1 MRRIVLS
8 LPLLVVTAFGVIDGV
23 DGLEQKIASD
33 LHPRLNELDSID
45 EFDGVAGSVKL
56 GPHEFER
63 QLNTSQYHM
72 VLFYAPWCEYCLK
85 ILPEWTEATQM
96 MEGGRFVDLVRF
108 AHVDCIAEEEFC
120 FRLDIKE
127 YPTIRT
133 YTRGPPMRYE
143 LVYPYLLEDTV
154 EYMKDYLFNS
164 TENSEGS
171 DT

>member
-56 GPHEFER
+56 GPHEFEL

-72 VLFYAPWCEYCLK
+72 VLFYAPWCVTN
-85 ILPEWTEATQM
+85 W
-96 MEGGRFVDLVRF
+96 
-108 AHVDCIAEEEFC
+108 
-120 FRLDIKE
+120 
-127 YPTIRT
+127 
-133 YTRGPPMRYE
+133 
-143 LVYPYLLEDTV
+143 
-154 EYMKDYLFNS
+154 
-164 TENSEGS
+164 
-171 DT
+171 